1 MSQLAGPGA
10 VDMDAVTE
18 REAECEAEL
27 EPGSGSGLLKAGL
40 ADVVVPAAAGF
51 GEDPFLP
58 RRERKRPNSA
68 K

>member
-1 MSQLAGPGA
+1 
-10 VDMDAVTE
+10 MDAVTE

-58 RRERKRPNSA
+58 RRERKRPHSA